1 MNLALSSFIN
11 FIKLEFFCHLLYET
25 LLDFL
30 IELCVVS
37 ELFFTISDF
46 LMSFLNNSNN
56 SNEINNI
63 NVMFLPVAHS
73 SSFWENQFISRYI
86 NKTIT
91 LLRRVIPYIAFLINI
106 EMFQETHRSFSW
118 FGVWRLKFIKHNW
131 EVTAFD

>member
-37 ELFFTISDF
+37 ELFVTISDF

-63 NVMFLPVAHS
+63 NVMLRLLILPVS
-73 SSFWENQFISRYI
+73 EKIS
-86 NKTIT
+86 
-91 LLRRVIPYIAFLINI
+91 LFLDIL
-106 EMFQETHRSFSW
+106 TRH
-118 FGVWRLKFIKHNW
+118 
-131 EVTAFD
+131 